1 MKTKHTPA
9 PWIIQNEDSAETVF
23 YIQCKS
29 GNLGSAY
36 NKAGGEGLANA
47 RLIAGAPELLEALQ
61 NFVESI
67 DLIVEGQKI
76 GDIPD
81 TEKYSAYSRIQ
92 KSMTYIKAKE
102 AIKKATE

>member
-1 MKTKHTPA
+1 MKTKHTTGEWNA
-9 PWIIQNEDSAETVF
+9 KDSEVYSLITGNTIARCDIGGKDETT
-23 YIQCKS
+23 
-29 GNLGSAY
+29 
-36 NKAGGEGLANA
+36 EANA
-47 RLIAGAPELLEALQ
+47 KLIAAAPELLEALQ

-92 KSMTYIKAKE
+92 KSMTYIKATE